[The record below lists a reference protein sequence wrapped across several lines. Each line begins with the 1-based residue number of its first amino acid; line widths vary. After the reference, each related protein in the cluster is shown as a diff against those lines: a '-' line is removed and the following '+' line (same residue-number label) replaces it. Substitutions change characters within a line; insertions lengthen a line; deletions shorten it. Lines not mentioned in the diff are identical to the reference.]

1 MLKLKRLAILTATLA
16 ALGANVALAEPTLEL
31 GGSNASAPVRAES
44 TAPAR
49 ADRTA
54 PPSTAEQTAPSGS
67 IEEGTA
73 PARTSVLPHTVAPE
87 SYNWNA

>member
-1 MLKLKRLAILTATLA
+1 MLKLKRLAILTGTLA

-31 GGSNASAPVRAES
+31 GGSNASAPLRAET

-49 ADRTA
+49 ADRSA
-54 PPSTAEQTAPSGS
+54 PPSTADQTAPSRS
-67 IEEGTA
+67 TDETA

>member
-31 GGSNASAPVRAES
+31 GGANASAPVRAER

-49 ADRTA
+49 ADKTA
-54 PPSTAEQTAPSGS
+54 PPSTVEQTAPSGS
-67 IEEGTA
+67 TEGTA